1 MPIFI
6 VRESIH
12 ERREIAFART
22 GMEAVFEM
30 VISSSD
36 SEPKGTAVV

>member
-12 ERREIAFART
+12 ARREIAFSRT
-22 GMEAVFEM
+22 KMEAVFEM
-30 VISSSD
+30 AVSSSNAKTKVAG
-36 SEPKGTAVV
+36 EA